1 MDFHLNMS
9 HPRLPYADRVEAG
22 RILAVAARP
31 YRDRDDLLILGL
43 PRGGVPVAYEM
54 ARLLKAP
61 MDVLIVRKLGV
72 PGQPELAMG
81 AIATGGVRV
90 LHQAVVSGAG
100 VSKAAIE
107 ATVRAEQR
115 ELERSNRVYRGERP
129 PPNLA
134 SRCVFLVDDGV
145 ATGLTMRAAVNAAKQ
160 QQPASVIVAVP
171 VASREAIDGLQPLV
185 DAVICPAI
193 PDWFVSVGQ
202 WYSHYEQIT
211 DDEVRALLGQ
221 AWQSQTMRK
230 AE

>member
-1 MDFHLNMS
+1 MS

-22 RILAVAARP
+22 RVLAEAARP

-61 MDVLIVRKLGV
+61 MDVLIVRKIGV

-90 LHQAVVSGAG
+90 LNQAVVVGTG
-100 VSKAAIE
+100 VSQAAIE

-115 ELERSNRVYRGERP
+115 ELERRNRLYRGERP

-145 ATGLTMRAAVNAAKQ
+145 ATGSTMRAAVNAVKQ
-160 QQPASVIVAVP
+160 QQPASVIIAVP
-171 VASREAIDGLQPLV
+171 VASREAITDLQPLV
-185 DAVICPAI
+185 DEVICPAI
-193 PDWFVSVGQ
+193 PEWFVSVGQ
-202 WYSHYEQIT
+202 WYTQYEQTT

-221 AWQSQTMRK
+221 AWQSQTLRK